1 MPASQSPPLGNDND
15 NKKTTLS
22 GHFDNALESVKK
34 WLGSTP
40 APTTTPAAA
49 PANPNQT
56 VTAGGRKTRRGKSRK
71 CSKCTRARKCARC
84 RKSRRGKSRKCSKCT
99 RARKCARCRKS
110 SRR

>member
-1 MPASQSPPLGNDND
+1 MSASQSPPLGNDND

-49 PANPNQT
+49 STTSPTLT
-56 VTAGGRKTRRGKSRK
+56 VSAGGRKSRKGKSRK
-71 CSKCTRARKCARC
+71 
-84 RKSRRGKSRKCSKCT
+84 GKSRKCSKCT